1 MSAGSGSIGDA
12 VHRVG
17 ADSVSGRFA
26 AVGAAGRTRA
36 CAILPVFSGSLSGS
50 REELMAAKSTTTV
63 EVEIY
68 GSTYHVRGDN
78 DGSYLQELAGL
89 VDEKMHEVT
98 QHLGTVDRAKIAI
111 LAALNL
117 ADEMVRAR
125 RELSEERAALAGKV
139 SELTGELD
147 LALKG

>member
-1 MSAGSGSIGDA
+1 L
-12 VHRVG
+12 
-17 ADSVSGRFA
+17 A
-26 AVGAAGRTRA
+26 AVAAAESAELLCYIDVLLWVPIG
-36 CAILPVFSGSLSGS
+36 L
-50 REELMAAKSTTTV
+50 EEKLMAAKSTTTV

-89 VDEKMHEVT
+89 VDEKMQEVT
-98 QHLGTVDRAKIAI
+98 QHLGTVDRTKIAI

-125 RELSEERAALAGKV
+125 RELSEERAALVGKV
-139 SELTGELD
+139 SDLTGELD